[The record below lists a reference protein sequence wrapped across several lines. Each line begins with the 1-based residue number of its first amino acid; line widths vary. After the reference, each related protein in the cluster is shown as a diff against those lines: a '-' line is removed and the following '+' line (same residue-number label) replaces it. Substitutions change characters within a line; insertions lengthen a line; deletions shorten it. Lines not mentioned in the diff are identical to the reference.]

1 MTTNSKKKSRVRLI
15 LMAAAALGSTSAVLS
30 GTLAALGTGT
40 ELSRPVTL
48 A

>member
-1 MTTNSKKKSRVRLI
+1 MTNNKKKSRIQLI

-40 ELSRPVTL
+40 ELARPNTL
-48 A
+48 V